1 MRAVAFTEALEVV
14 AEASR
19 TYGFETLMGG
29 GAEQNVLEVMDA
41 ALSCIASVA
50 ASLGRDGVAALS
62 LCGTASCLAPF
73 GRSTGDYEP
82 LGSAWIWADT
92 RAREEALSLKR
103 GFGGNAYE
111 RTGCPAH
118 ASYWPPKL
126 KWAREHQAMFLERA
140 DLVLAGIK
148 DYLYQQLTGV
158 WLTDDATAAATGLYN
173 TQDGRWDEALL
184 KWLDLSTEVLPRVEA
199 ATTQRPLRSTRQAQL
214 GLSGG
219 VPVVLGSLDGVLAHL
234 GLGCTRAIAS
244 CTIGTS
250 GALRLST
257 AERTLDAMS
266 RTWSYPLADDYWV
279 VGGANNSGGNVLAW
293 LGQLLWGL
301 KASSDALTP
310 DVLLSHAAK
319 SPAGSNGL
327 LFLPYVYGERSPLWR
342 EDLQG
347 AWLGLSPIHETADM
361 VRSVLEGISLNL
373 AGLLE
378 VLSDQIAPPEEIR
391 ATGGFTASALWLQ
404 LQADVF
410 GRPISLVSAQ
420 PTSAG
425 AAMVGW
431 CALTGA
437 SYEAMSGQ
445 VSVIRQVTPD
455 NENSQVYRERYANF
469 VEMRERLFKLS
480 HT

>member
-1 MRAVAFTEALEVV
+1 MAFTEALEVI

-19 TYGFETLMGG
+19 SYGFEALAGG
-29 GAEQNVLEVMDA
+29 GAEQDVREVIDA
-41 ALSCIASVA
+41 ALSCTASVT

-73 GRSTGDYEP
+73 GRSAGDYEP

-92 RAREEALSLKR
+92 RAREEALSLR
-103 GFGGNAYE
+103 RQFGRRTYE

-126 KWAREHQAMFLERA
+126 KWAREHQEMFLECD
-140 DLVLAGIK
+140 DLMLAGIK

-173 TQDGRWDEALL
+173 SRDERWDEALL
-184 KWLDLSTEVLPRVEA
+184 EWLDLSTEMLPNVEA
-199 ATTQRPLRSTRQAQL
+199 ATAQRPLRSTWQEGL
-214 GLSGG
+214 GLGEG

-234 GLGCTRAIAS
+234 GLGCTGAIAS
-244 CTIGTS
+244 CTVGTS
-250 GALRLST
+250 GALRLG
-257 AERTLDAMS
+257 AAKRTLDATS

-279 VGGANNSGGNVLAW
+279 VGGANNSGGNVLVW
-293 LGQLLWGL
+293 LAQLLSGL
-301 KASSDALTP
+301 KVSSDALTP
-310 DVLLSHAAK
+310 DALLGYAAK

-347 AWLGLSPIHETADM
+347 AWLGLSPTHETADM
-361 VRSVLEGISLNL
+361 VRSTLEGISLNL

-378 VLSDQIAPPEEIR
+378 VLSDQVAPPEEIR

-420 PTSAG
+420 QPTAAG

-431 CALTGA
+431 CALTGT

-445 VSVIRQVTPD
+445 ISVVKQVTPD
-455 NENSQVYRERYANF
+455 NENHQVYREHYANF

-480 HT
+480 DAQ